1 MMRHEDCFSDQLAS
15 FAYCILNAVH
25 LQVAVTESVKDVP
38 DSTLALSERSL
49 VSSDARNAR
58 IVCSRYAFENFHVGA
73 SVSRCCSSAISSPS
87 ARSRACAPSRSCRN
101 CSSSRCFL
109 CSNSTTICAET
120 FASVLGCG
128 WITRRGCAVRAGF
141 TLGGGLPSI
150 TAKNPPTPPFFLF
163 VTSYTF
169 LSLRFCCQA
178 ALSFR
183 LVERHRIP

>member
-1 MMRHEDCFSDQLAS
+1 MIAGGLLLGSTRELRVLHPQCCPPPSRRHGIGQRCSRQHACS
-15 FAYCILNAVH
+15 
-25 LQVAVTESVKDVP
+25 
-38 DSTLALSERSL
+38 LSERSL

-183 LVERHRIP
+183 LVEP